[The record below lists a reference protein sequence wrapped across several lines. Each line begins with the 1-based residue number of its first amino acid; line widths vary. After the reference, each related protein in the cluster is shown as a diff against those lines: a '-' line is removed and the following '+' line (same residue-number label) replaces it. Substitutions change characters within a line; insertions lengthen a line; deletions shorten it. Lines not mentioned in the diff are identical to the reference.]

1 MNGKEKQVNTVNEIK
16 HIILPK
22 NLREMTACA
31 FRYVQDGK
39 TIYVP
44 SELKQNVI
52 DLAQIR
58 WKSIKISKDNKWF
71 KVNNKCI
78 LSKSGN
84 KVCGYWYRG
93 MNYDDNKLKVE
104 FLSAIPPKGLDWF
117 PESVISVPKGGKE
130 RYEKAFLNCRRG
142 MKL

>member
-1 MNGKEKQVNTVNEIK
+1 
-16 HIILPK
+16 
-22 NLREMTACA
+22 
-31 FRYVQDGK
+31 
-39 TIYVP
+39 
-44 SELKQNVI
+44 
-52 DLAQIR
+52 
-58 WKSIKISKDNKWF
+58 
-71 KVNNKCI
+71 
-78 LSKSGN
+78 
-84 KVCGYWYRG
+84 